1 MKTHYSRLIVAAL
14 LAGLL
19 PSMAPAETRLDG
31 LAKINL
37 RHCVDAKHDEVV
49 RRLDPRALADTRPF
63 CRELTR
69 GGVLVLSHPTPLCPR
84 DRNRAWPDA
93 RLGAVA
99 LSALRSSFTF
109 SQTQAMIL
117 ATPERTRHV

>member
-1 MKTHYSRLIVAAL
+1 MKTHYSRMIFAAL

-19 PSMAPAETRLDG
+19 PAMASAETRLDG

-63 CRELTR
+63 CRELTP
-69 GGVLVLSHPTPLCPR
+69 GGVLVLSHPTPYARVIETGPGPLP
-84 DRNRAWPDA
+84 AWAQSPY
-93 RLGAVA
+93 
-99 LSALRSSFTF
+99 LR
-109 SQTQAMIL
+109 
-117 ATPERTRHV
+117 